1 MTHKHMGDSLMSHY
15 ESYSK
20 STPNN
25 LLRNKSTPKIYS
37 LKDVG
42 EFWPLGA
49 QGSREQVGEY
59 TVNSKTQ

>member
-25 LLRNKSTPKIYS
+25 LPWNKSTPKIYP
-37 LKDVG
+37 LEEVRG
-42 EFWPLGA
+42 CWPLGA
-49 QGSREQVGEY
+49 QGSREQVGEC